1 MNTQLLNAIKRKAL
15 DQRSA
20 REARSNTAPLAPT
33 VATVPPTPAPVSF
46 LDILDRVEI
55 VANKKRLDLYFSTVP
70 SESQRDQLKAA
81 GWWYNP
87 TDRSWYHADRLEN
100 REWIA
105 RWIGVSLE
113 SYPAPTVAPVVTPA
127 PTVAPVVTPAP
138 TVAPV
143 VTPAPTVAP
152 VVTPAP
158 TVADELSRYRSQVDE
173 LIGHL
178 KICPA
183 DLQLLAIDRLHKAE
197 FSRDA

>member
-1 MNTQLLNAIKRKAL
+1 MNTQLLNAIKKKAL

-20 REARSNTAPLAPT
+20 REARSATAPT
-33 VATVPPTPAPVSF
+33 VAPVVTPAPTVAPRSF

-55 VANKKRLDLYFSTVP
+55 VANKKRLDLFFSEVP
-70 SESQRDQLKAA
+70 SESQRDTLKGA

-87 TDRSWYHADRLEN
+87 SDRSWYHADRPEN

-127 PTVAPVVTPAP
+127 PTVAPVS
-138 TVAPV
+138 
-143 VTPAPTVAP
+143 
-152 VVTPAP
+152 
-158 TVADELSRYRSQVDE
+158 DEFSRYRAQVDE

-178 KICPA
+178 KISPA